1 MCVCVCVCMCFR
13 LRVGRPNCRGS
24 IPNRSKIFTFFLK
37 SVHLLWGQPVT
48 YSNRS
53 KIFTFFLKSV
63 HLLWGQ
69 PVTYSVGGTGV
80 SVIMVIEG
88 EA

>member
-48 YSNRS
+48 YS
-53 KIFTFFLKSV
+53 
-63 HLLWGQ
+63 
-69 PVTYSVGGTGV
+69 VGGTGV